1 MKKIWFIGAVSL
13 LALLAAG
20 VAGVHRWFNP
30 PPPPVQ
36 LFTNGTIMT
45 MDPGNP
51 QVDAMLVKRGEI
63 VALGDSDALRDQV
76 SRDVRMVDLQGG
88 VLMPGFIEAHGHF
101 PGEGLSAVAVDAN
114 SPPIGDLDSIAT
126 LLERLRTLAQ
136 RRPDGTLMAFGFD
149 DTTVSDQRYPTR
161 AELDTVSDSRPI
173 MVMHISGHLGVVN
186 TAALKAMSIT
196 ENVQDPPGGYYG
208 RDSEGRLNGLLA
220 ETAFNPVRANL
231 LQLSAMDGYRVMRRA
246 SRLYLSRGITFAQ
259 NGLADTTTIKAL
271 VPALRF
277 GLIPLRLS
285 VWPDA
290 AAEQARQDGQ
300 WTLPEGERVHLGSV
314 KLVSDGS
321 LQGYTGFLNDPYFS
335 VPEDHPPE
343 YLGFPNQSPQQLS
356 EQVVQFHCA
365 GRQTA
370 IHANGDAAISMSLDA
385 VAAARQQCPDVTVQP
400 VLIHAQMATGEQLT
414 RMQALDVIPSFFN
427 SHVYY
432 WGDRHRDIFL
442 GPERAARIS
451 PLAEAADAGLRF
463 TLHADSPVVP
473 FQPLQLVWN
482 ATQRRTASGAMLGP
496 EQAIAVERALQA
508 VTVDAASQLGVADR
522 VGQLRL
528 GMRADLVWLDRDPR
542 EFIGDWSSIQ
552 VRGTWVDGVRRYPE
566 RIAE

>member
-231 LQLSAMDGYRVMRRA
+231 LKLSAMDGYRVMRRA

-427 SHVYY
+427 NHVYY

-542 EFIGDWSSIQ
+542 EFIGDWPSIQ

>member
-76 SRDVRMVDLQGG
+76 SRDVRVVDLQGG
-88 VLMPGFIEAHGHF
+88 MLMPGFIEAHGHF

-149 DTTVSDQRYPTR
+149 DTTVSDLRYPTR

-231 LQLSAMDGYRVMRRA
+231 LKLSAMDGYRVMRRA

-335 VPEDHPPE
+335 VPEGHPPE

-427 SHVYY
+427 NHVYY

-482 ATQRRTASGAMLGP
+482 ATQRRTASGAILGP